1 MCINTPGSYECQC
14 RDDYVGNGFNCEIR
28 RCDHGT
34 FGKGEFDDCE
44 GQESKIVH
52 AICSCSNSYKLHCR
66 ALVDLRFDS
75 KKSDVLNVQILEKNS
90 YHIFWGI
97 KN

>member
-52 AICSCSNSYKLHCR
+52 AICRCSNSYKLHCR

-75 KKSDVLNVQILEKNS
+75 KKIRRSKRSNFGKKFIPYFLG
-90 YHIFWGI
+90 H
-97 KN
+97 

>member
-44 GQESKIVH
+44 GQESKIFL
-52 AICSCSNSYKLHCR
+52 I
-66 ALVDLRFDS
+66 
-75 KKSDVLNVQILEKNS
+75 ILGTSISTNKVGCVFPMVIWPES
-90 YHIFWGI
+90 RTGQY
-97 KN
+97 